1 MYGPTE
7 TTIWSSCG
15 RVTDVNSPITI
26 GAPIANT
33 DLYILDD
40 AETLAPIGVPG
51 ELYIGGQG
59 LAKGYT
65 GKPDLTKRSFKVVSV
80 EGQPRRLY
88 RTGDLAVR
96 NVGGDIQLL
105 GRRDQQVKVRGFR
118 IELEEI
124 EAVLRSH
131 PGVRDAAVAVEHA
144 GTANVGLTAAFV
156 ATVGSNVTPESL
168 RQVLSARLPTYM
180 IPGRYIAVEE
190 LPRTANG
197 KLDRKGLANAIDARA
212 RPQSIP
218 EAALP
223 TVKDDDATLAKIIAL
238 VEGVLD
244 LKGVQPS
251 DRIFSLGATSLHVF
265 RMRARFNEAGL
276 PLKPQHLMTNPSI
289 EELALRAASLA
300 GSQPK
305 NDGPALASFR
315 RKVPGRSST

>member
-1 MYGPTE
+1 
-7 TTIWSSCG
+7 
-15 RVTDVNSPITI
+15 
-26 GAPIANT
+26 
-33 DLYILDD
+33 
-40 AETLAPIGVPG
+40 
-51 ELYIGGQG
+51 
-59 LAKGYT
+59 
-65 GKPDLTKRSFKVVSV
+65 
-80 EGQPRRLY
+80 
-88 RTGDLAVR
+88 
-96 NVGGDIQLL
+96 
-105 GRRDQQVKVRGFR
+105 
-118 IELEEI
+118 
-124 EAVLRSH
+124 
-131 PGVRDAAVAVEHA
+131 
-144 GTANVGLTAAFV
+144 
-156 ATVGSNVTPESL
+156 
-168 RQVLSARLPTYM
+168 M